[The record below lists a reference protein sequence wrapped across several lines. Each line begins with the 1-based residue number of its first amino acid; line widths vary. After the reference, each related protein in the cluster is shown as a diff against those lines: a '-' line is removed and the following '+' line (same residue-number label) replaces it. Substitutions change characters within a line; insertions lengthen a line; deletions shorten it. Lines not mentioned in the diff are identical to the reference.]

1 MSKLSHPRT
10 YTPSPASLQLAR
22 TVTELN
28 RYRVTP
34 HLENSFILFAVLII
48 LRFEHAEKSKKLKIK
63 FSQSNNS
70 LLQCKMYGAF
80 LLIMF
85 KYIALTRAHA
95 WFCFCCAFNWMSNKW
110 RISSKHCAHLRS
122 MFDSTQCPV
131 VYGSFKM
138 VVMIYWVP
146 FQLLTFSK
154 VFQSKR
160 QVQKNVWTWTVI
172 KTGAFGENNG
182 FLTCFKLLHT
192 AALQNIFPIVIYSIL
207 QLFLGVLY

>member
-1 MSKLSHPRT
+1 MQKSQRNERLNSHKATSLS
-10 YTPSPASLQLAR
+10 Y
-22 TVTELN
+22 
-28 RYRVTP
+28 
-34 HLENSFILFAVLII
+34 
-48 LRFEHAEKSKKLKIK
+48 
-63 FSQSNNS
+63 
-70 LLQCKMYGAF
+70 CKMYGAF

-85 KYIALTRAHA
+85 KYIALTHAHA
-95 WFCFCCAFNWMSNKW
+95 WFCFCCAFNWMSE
-110 RISSKHCAHLRS
+110 HCAHLRS
-122 MFDSTQCPV
+122 MFHSTQCPV

-138 VVMIYWVP
+138 VVMIYWVH

-154 VFQSKR
+154 VFRSKR

-207 QLFLGVLY
+207 QLFLSVLY